1 MKKNIKIFLPMA
13 VIVGVIIIVITIGKK
28 KLTNIQNVEET
39 SENNTAKD
47 NTSVETLKK
56 EYKIVGDDNI
66 YDITEDSDGRK
77 FLTVKASLN
86 LKVAFSGMIKNSE
99 PKIEE
104 VDKIYEENFPQNPGV
119 YIDQKDSKKILE
131 YLNNN
136 KRLKN
141 SYKINAQGAIE
152 IEEKE
157 SKTDLDKKI
166 EKILNSNKTYILS
179 INGVCYMVDPVT
191 GEIIDNPYVDINKE
205 QTYEYF
211 EDDDKTIIFIT
222 DNNEMDENEIFD
234 SIINLME

>member
-1 MKKNIKIFLPMA
+1 M
-13 VIVGVIIIVITIGKK
+13 
-28 KLTNIQNVEET
+28 
-39 SENNTAKD
+39 
-47 NTSVETLKK
+47 
-56 EYKIVGDDNI
+56 
-66 YDITEDSDGRK
+66 
-77 FLTVKASLN
+77 
-86 LKVAFSGMIKNSE
+86 
-99 PKIEE
+99 
-104 VDKIYEENFPQNPGV
+104 
-119 YIDQKDSKKILE
+119 
-131 YLNNN
+131 NNN